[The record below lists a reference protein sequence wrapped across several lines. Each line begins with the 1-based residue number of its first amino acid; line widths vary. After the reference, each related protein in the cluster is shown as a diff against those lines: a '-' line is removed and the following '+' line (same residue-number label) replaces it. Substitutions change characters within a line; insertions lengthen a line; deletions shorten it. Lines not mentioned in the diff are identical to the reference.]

1 MSISTAPIIADD
13 LLEDTWKLYQQ
24 AFDSLRYRAAA
35 RHVMYASEFDAV
47 MADPRITKYLAHDA
61 QGVLQGAG
69 SMTSDLLALPFLSPE
84 YFAHRWPERYQ
95 AGQIYYIGFLAVHPD
110 AYGAGIFG
118 ELVEHMTKEV
128 ADVDGLAVVDVCA
141 DNKDRLHL
149 PRALNSLASTWAP
162 QVQMSTLDTQSYIG
176 YDFARTA

>member
-1 MSISTAPIIADD
+1 MSVTTAPTIHDD
-13 LLEDTWKLYQQ
+13 LLEDAWKLYQQ
-24 AFDSLRYRAAA
+24 SFDSLRYRAAA

-47 MADPRITKYLAHDA
+47 MADARITKYLAHDDN
-61 QGVLQGAG
+61 GMLQGA
-69 SMTSDLLALPFLSPE
+69 STMTSDLTALPFLSPE

-95 AGQIYYIGFLAVHPD
+95 AGQIFYIGFMAVHPD
-110 AYGAGIFG
+110 FIGSGIFG
-118 ELVEHMTKEV
+118 QLVERMTKEV

-162 QVQMSTLDTQSYIG
+162 QVQMSTLDTQYYIG